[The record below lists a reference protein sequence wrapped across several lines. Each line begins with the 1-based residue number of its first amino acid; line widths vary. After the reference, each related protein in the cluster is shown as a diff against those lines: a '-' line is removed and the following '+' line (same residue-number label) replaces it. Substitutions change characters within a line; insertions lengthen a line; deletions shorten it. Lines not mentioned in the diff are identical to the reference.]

1 MSYDSQNCDSA
12 TFSMLSVCPQLFIF
26 ENYFEIIIKAQ
37 TIDWVDIYYLKFV
50 FKRSL
55 FLKSWKSISI
65 MSAQMKFFFFL
76 VLNV

>member
-1 MSYDSQNCDSA
+1 MTVRIVTCCCIFHA
-12 TFSMLSVCPQLFIF
+12 FSVSPAFFF

-37 TIDWVDIYYLKFV
+37 NIDWVDIYYLKFV
-50 FKRSL
+50 FKGSL

-65 MSAQMKFFFFL
+65 MPAQMIFFL